1 MVRGMSATTDP
12 VVAARLA
19 RQLLGGDHGD
29 RVREVVERVVGVQAQ
44 AVAPARLAFRPRTKG
59 VTAGDVDDATR
70 TAQVVRTWLMRGTL
84 HLIDVAD
91 LDWLLT
97 VYGELNIRADARRRG
112 QLGLTESVLAAARA
126 ALPEVLD
133 EPLPRPELIARLR
146 EAGVRVGATGQAPA
160 HLMMYAAS
168 TGLICRGPELDR
180 DKPSYVLTD
189 QWLGRS
195 VDLDVDRG
203 AALATLARRY
213 LAGYGPA
220 SLDDFAHWS
229 GLPKKEVR
237 AALNSLEKRGE
248 VVTVA
253 GDVNLL
259 TLDPDHDPVPDPVL
273 GAGPARASGVRLL
286 GAFDALLLGYRSR
299 AALVDDEHA
308 AKIRAGGG
316 MIAATAL
323 DDGRIVGTWS
333 VDRSRKD
340 STVLLEPFTSI
351 PRSRV
356 AAWQEEV
363 ADLARF
369 LDEPLTLTLPS

>member
-1 MVRGMSATTDP
+1 MVRCMSATTGP

-19 RQLLGGDHGD
+19 RQLLGVDRGDCVGA
-29 RVREVVERVVGVQAQ
+29 VVERVVGVQAQ
-44 AVAPARLAFRPRTKG
+44 AVAPARLAFRPRAEG
-59 VTAGDVDDATR
+59 VTAADVADTTR
-70 TAQVVRTWLMRGTL
+70 AAKVVRTWLMRGTL
-84 HLIDVAD
+84 HLVDVAD
-91 LDWLLT
+91 LDWLLS
-97 VYGELNIRADARRRG
+97 VFGEVNIRADARRRR
-112 QLGLTESVLAAARA
+112 QLDLTESVLAAAKA

-133 EPLPRPELIARLR
+133 EPLPRADLVTRLR
-146 EAGVRVGATGQAPA
+146 DTGVKVSATGQAPA

-168 TGLICRGPELDR
+168 IGLICRGPELDQ
-180 DKPSYVLTD
+180 DEPSYVLTER
-189 QWLGRS
+189 WLGRS
-195 VDLDVDRG
+195 VDLDGDRN

-229 GLPKKEVR
+229 GLPKKEAR
-237 AALNSLEKRGE
+237 AALARLGKRGE

-299 AALVDDEHA
+299 AALVEDEHA
-308 AKIRAGGG
+308 VKIRAGGG